1 MTQHI
6 LQEDTHEDQ
15 QIMRRLAVTIGGFML
30 ATAVMATIIAVVM
43 G

>member
-15 QIMRRLAVTIGGFML
+15 VTMRRLGVVIAGFMI
-30 ATAVMATIIAVVM
+30 ATAVMATIIGVVM
-43 G
+43 